1 MEPLGGFRIVHEVL
15 EGDEG
20 TTEFCFHRR
29 SRLQGGTVVT
39 VSAQLCV
46 HIPEVCPVI
55 SSGGRNISRPI
66 AACAGGKCSFA
77 R

>member
-1 MEPLGGFRIVHEVL
+1 MHEVL

-20 TTEFCFHRR
+20 TNEFCFHRR

-46 HIPEVCPVI
+46 HIPEVCQVI
-55 SSGGRNISRPI
+55 SSGSRNASSQLLHVM
-66 AACAGGKCSFA
+66 GKNEVLPGDSV
-77 R
+77 